1 MDLGKVE
8 SYIRELFGKDASIK
22 SAGEIGGTDE
32 LKGFG
37 YGKPLKI
44 NIEVEGVEK
53 GLVLSSMRGDS
64 FGHEHMEDRAHV
76 LMKQYN
82 IFNTLPEH
90 VKAVDIGYF
99 TEDGSLVSSKDA
111 DEYFLLMEEVEN
123 GLEYFLDL
131 NRISERGVLED
142 LDRERARALSSYLGR
157 IHAIKPGEGKE
168 SLYTRRI
175 RELVG
180 HGECIMG
187 LMDSYA
193 PDLGFITWDELEEIE
208 RGAVGWRWRIKD
220 RVERL
225 CAVHGDFHPWNIL
238 FQAGTPSFT
247 LLDRSRGAWGEAA
260 DDVSS
265 ITINYI
271 FYALNEY
278 GSFKGEFRE
287 LYDIF
292 WETYLEKSQDTEI
305 LEVIPPFY
313 LFRGLVVASPIWYP
327 NLDLEVRL
335 KLFNFI
341 KSMAKIERFEYEHVE
356 KYLEKI

>member
-1 MDLGKVE
+1 
-8 SYIRELFGKDASIK
+8 
-22 SAGEIGGTDE
+22 
-32 LKGFG
+32 
-37 YGKPLKI
+37 
-44 NIEVEGVEK
+44 
-53 GLVLSSMRGDS
+53 MRGDS

-76 LMKQYN
+76 LMEQYH
-82 IFNTLPEH
+82 IFNSLPEH
-90 VKAVDIGYF
+90 VKSVDIGYF
-99 TEDGSLVSSKDA
+99 TGDGGMVSAKDA
-111 DEYFLLMEEVEN
+111 DEYFLLMEEVE
-123 GLEYFLDL
+123 GSEYFLDL
-131 NRISERGVLED
+131 NRISERGELED
-142 LDRERARALSSYLGR
+142 LDRERARALSSYLAR
-157 IHAIKPGEGKE
+157 IHAIKPEKGSE

-175 RELVG
+175 RELAG

-187 LMDSYA
+187 LMDSYT

-208 RGAVGWRWRIKD
+208 KGAIGWRWRIKG

-238 FQAGTPSFT
+238 FREGAPSFI

-278 GSFKGEFRE
+278 GSFKGEFKE

-292 WETYLEKSQDTEI
+292 WETYLEESHDPEI
-305 LEVIPPFY
+305 LEIIPPFY

-327 NLDLEVRL
+327 NLDIKVRL

-341 KSMAKIERFEYEHVE
+341 KSMAKIERFDYRHVE
-356 KYLEKI
+356 KYLE